1 MSNVGT
7 ELKINV
13 HLDRLDGYRM
23 SDLDFTCE
31 FFVYNT
37 SKVVVT
43 KDEMVKADDD
53 NYVACIDTSKLG
65 AGQIKCR
72 VTAIIPDADFAD
84 GLRTEIETVS
94 TGITITR

>member
-1 MSNVGT
+1 MSSVGT

-13 HLDRLDGYRM
+13 RLDRLDGYRM

-37 SKVVVT
+37 SKVTV
-43 KDEMVKADDD
+43 KKEQMIKADDD

-65 AGQIKCR
+65 SGQIKCR
-72 VTAIIPDADFAD
+72 VTVYIPDADFAD
-84 GLRTEIETVS
+84 GLRKEIETVS